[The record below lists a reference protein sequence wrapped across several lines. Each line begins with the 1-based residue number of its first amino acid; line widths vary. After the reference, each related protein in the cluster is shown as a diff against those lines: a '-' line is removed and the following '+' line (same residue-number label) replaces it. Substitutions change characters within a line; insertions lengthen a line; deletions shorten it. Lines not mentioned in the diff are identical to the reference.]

1 MMLHENYKTKVEYGV
16 SAVVILVGLFF
27 IYQASTIG
35 SSKEMF
41 GPNAMPFALSIL
53 TVFGG
58 IWLAYRAFR
67 GKVGAVQTGYG
78 FLESDLKRIS
88 WVIGSGAAFILTFY
102 LFGYFLAII
111 IGYTLMLFSFGVRD
125 KLKILF
131 SALLMAVVFQWLFM
145 GIMRLN
151 DPSGALLDL
160 RPYTNIISGE

>member
-1 MMLHENYKTKVEYGV
+1 MLHENYKTKLEYGV
-16 SAVVILVGLFF
+16 SAIVMLVGVFF

-35 SSKEMF
+35 TSKEMF
-41 GPNAMPFALSIL
+41 GPDAMPFGLSIS
-53 TVFGG
+53 TVLGG
-58 IWLAYRAFR
+58 VLLAYRAFR
-67 GKVGAVQTGYG
+67 GKVGAVQAGYG

-88 WVIGSGAAFILTFY
+88 WVIGSGAAFVLTFY

-111 IGYTLMLFSFGVRD
+111 VGYTLMLLSFGVRD

-131 SALLMAVVFQWLFM
+131 STLLMAFVFQWLFM
-145 GIMRLN
+145 GVMRLN

>member
-16 SAVVILVGLFF
+16 SATVILVGLFF

-41 GPNAMPFALSIL
+41 GPDAMPFALSIS

-58 IWLAYRAFR
+58 VWLAYRAFR
-67 GKVGAVQTGYG
+67 GKVGAVQADYG

-111 IGYTLMLFSFGVRD
+111 LGYTLMLLSFGVRD
-125 KLKILF
+125 KVKILV
-131 SALLMAVVFQWLFM
+131 STLLMAFVFQWLFM

>member
-16 SAVVILVGLFF
+16 SAIVMLVGLFF

-35 SSKEMF
+35 TSKEMF
-41 GPNAMPFALSIL
+41 GPDAMPFGLSIA
-53 TVFGG
+53 TVLGG

-67 GKVGAVQTGYG
+67 GNVGAVKDGYG
-78 FLESDLKRIS
+78 FLESDLTRIS

-102 LFGYFLAII
+102 LFGYFVAII
-111 IGYTLMLFSFGVRD
+111 VGYTLMLLSFGVRD

-131 SALLMAVVFQWLFM
+131 STLLMAVIFQWLFM

-160 RPYTNIISGE
+160 RSYTNIISGE

>member
-1 MMLHENYKTKVEYGV
+1 MLHEKYKAKVEYGV
-16 SAVVILVGLFF
+16 SAIVMLVGVFF

-35 SSKEMF
+35 TSKEMF
-41 GPNAMPFALSIL
+41 GPDAMPFALSIS
-53 TVFGG
+53 TVLGG
-58 IWLAYRAFR
+58 VWLAYRAFR
-67 GKVGAVQTGYG
+67 GKVGAVQVGYG

-111 IGYTLMLFSFGVRD
+111 VGYTLMLLSFGVRD

-160 RPYTNIISGE
+160 RSYTNIISGE

>member
-1 MMLHENYKTKVEYGV
+1 MLHENYKTKVEYGV
-16 SAVVILVGLFF
+16 SAIVMLVGLFF

-35 SSKEMF
+35 TSKEMF
-41 GPNAMPFALSIL
+41 GPDAMPFGLSIA
-53 TVFGG
+53 TVLGG

-67 GKVGAVQTGYG
+67 GNVGALKDGYG
-78 FLESDLKRIS
+78 FLESDLTRIS

-102 LFGYFLAII
+102 LFGYFVAII
-111 IGYTLMLFSFGVRD
+111 VGYTLMLLSFGVRD

-131 SALLMAVVFQWLFM
+131 STLLMAVIFQWLFM

-160 RPYTNIISGE
+160 RSYTNIISGE

>member
-1 MMLHENYKTKVEYGV
+1 MLHENYKTKVEYGV
-16 SAVVILVGLFF
+16 SAIVMLVGLFF

-35 SSKEMF
+35 TSKEMF
-41 GPNAMPFALSIL
+41 GPDAMPFGLSIA
-53 TVFGG
+53 TVLGG

-67 GKVGAVQTGYG
+67 GNVGALKDGYG
-78 FLESDLKRIS
+78 FLESDLTRIS

-102 LFGYFLAII
+102 LFGYFVAII
-111 IGYTLMLFSFGVRD
+111 AGYTLMLLSFGVRD

-131 SALLMAVVFQWLFM
+131 STLLMAVIFQWLFM

-160 RPYTNIISGE
+160 RSYTNIISGE